1 MENMDADVKAERDNS
16 RLNFVLL
23 LVMEWQYFVIFI
35 YFLELL

>member
-1 MENMDADVKAERDNS
+1 MDADVKAERDNS